1 MMSANNRQ
9 QRNLEI
15 CIVYVNKDSR
25 FKEELKKHLSVL
37 VRDGSI
43 SLRCL
48 KLDRST
54 QENSYSYTPDHHRHI
69 KIQPSHLILFLL
81 SPDFLNFEDFD
92 QYMNEALRSTKK
104 YNCRV
109 IPILLKNCLWRKTRI
124 GHLAPLPKNSVPIDD
139 NKFWGNQ
146 NNAFHS
152 ISESID
158 NIVADIKQE
167 EEEYQRKIIQYK
179 GSVIEQYKQNGI
191 LGEQA
196 DQILNQYR
204 INLGIKD
211 KDAKKIETEV
221 KEQFRSAK
229 VSRETTP
236 KYQHSVTR
244 GEIEYLS
251 ESTMGWGCL
260 IALFIFIA
268 PILANR
274 SSQPNTALKEVPQ
287 QPDVSQPIPAEAFDK
302 AQNFPVDFINNL
314 NNSQYQ
320 KLWDML
326 SSQTQ
331 EASMP
336 YIDTIKKWEKIEQ
349 GEPKVYKEVFRSE
362 TIVKLY
368 VEWKY
373 CEADKLY
380 YDSGFWWLT
389 WNERNQKWVLDK
401 MENSPQF
408 RSMCPSKS

>member
-1 MMSANNRQ
+1 MSANNRQ
-9 QRNLEI
+9 QSNLEI

-25 FKEELKKHLSVL
+25 FKEELTKHLSVL
-37 VRDGSI
+37 ERDGSI
-43 SLRCL
+43 SLIFL
-48 KLDRST
+48 NLDGST
-54 QENSYSYTPDHHRHI
+54 KTNSENYTPYNHQHI
-69 KIQPSHLILFLL
+69 KISPSHLILFLL

-92 QYMNEALRSTKK
+92 RYMNEALRATEK

-109 IPILLKNCLWRKTRI
+109 IPIPLKNCLWKKTSI
-124 GHLAPLPKNSVPIDD
+124 GHLSPLPANSVPIDD
-139 NKFWGNQ
+139 NKVWGNQ

-158 NIVADIKQE
+158 NIVKDIKRE
-167 EEEYQRKIIQYK
+167 EEEYQRKILQYQGIVIQ
-179 GSVIEQYKQNGI
+179 QYKQNGS

-196 DQILNQYR
+196 YQILNQYR
-204 INLGIKD
+204 INLEIKD
-211 KDAKKIETEV
+211 KDAKKIEAAV
-221 KEQFRSAK
+221 KKQFRSEK
-229 VSRETTP
+229 VNRENTP
-236 KYQHSVTR
+236 TYQHSVTR

-260 IALFIFIA
+260 IVLFIFIL

-274 SSQPNTALKEVPQ
+274 SPQPNTALTEVPQ
-287 QPDVSQPIPAEAFDK
+287 KPDVSQPIPAEAFDK

-314 NNSQYQ
+314 NNRQYQ
-320 KLWDML
+320 KVWDML

-336 YIDTIKKWEKIEQ
+336 YINTIKKWEKIKQ
-349 GEPKVYKEVFRSE
+349 GEPKVYKEVFRGE

-389 WNERNQKWVLDK
+389 WNERNQKWILDK

-408 RSMCPSKS
+408 RSMCSSKN